1 MLAALDHSQTRWR
14 AALTTPS
21 PPAVWAGLRSGL
33 GIAVRTDHGRP
44 QDIACVGAALGLPD
58 LPNIEVRLLRAP
70 NLSRFAE
77 RLAEV
82 LREETLRHLESR
94 GEALISCA
102 ILIGSEPP
110 RGVPTRG

>member
-1 MLAALDHSQTRWR
+1 VARRAYHAETAL
-14 AALTTPS
+14 
-21 PPAVWAGLRSGL
+21 PAVWVGLRSGL

-44 QDIACVGAALGLPD
+44 EDIACVGAEFGLPD

-77 RLAEV
+77 RLARV
-82 LREETLRHLESR
+82 LREETLRHLGPAESR
-94 GEALISCA
+94 HGEALISGTT
-102 ILIGSEPP
+102 LIGCKSP

>member
-1 MLAALDHSQTRWR
+1 MPIPLIMFNHPCLFRQAMLATLDHSQTRWR

-21 PPAVWAGLRSGL
+21 LPAVWAGLRS
-33 GIAVRTDHGRP
+33 
-44 QDIACVGAALGLPD
+44 GLPD

-94 GEALISCA
+94 G
-102 ILIGSEPP
+102 G
-110 RGVPTRG
+110 GVDFVRHPDRLRTT